1 MKHKLIFLILVFFL
15 FIINF
20 FIALLGVKIQFLT
33 IGIINFIFSLYL
45 LKINPYE
52 RIGWILIFI
61 YPILG
66 NLLLIHSL
74 IFNVDSY
81 RGLLIDI
88 VCSLSSIFAIFTH
101 TLKNK
106 RIFIIIIYSIIYLL
120 LSINFDNLFN
130 YYLDEVQNEGNT
142 NVKFPVINLEDEN
155 ANLIEF
161 PKGKVLVIDLWTSN
175 CLYCIES
182 FPEFEELKKQY
193 KNDKEVDFLSI
204 NIYKTQNE
212 KERSLKYL
220 KKFTFNNYYHDFTLF
235 NKLNFNSVPNYVVI
249 NKKGDITYFG
259 SLNTGK
265 FETFNNIHEII
276 KKSK

>member
-1 MKHKLIFLILVFFL
+1 MRRKLVFIFFIILLFLVNSLSPILGLKFQFIIIGIVNYIFCIYLLRNNSLNKTGWFLIFL
-15 FIINF
+15 
-20 FIALLGVKIQFLT
+20 
-33 IGIINFIFSLYL
+33 
-45 LKINPYE
+45 
-52 RIGWILIFI
+52 
-61 YPILG
+61 YPILIT
-66 NLLLIHSL
+66 LTFLHAL
-74 IFNVDSY
+74 FNNFDSF
-81 RGLLIDI
+81 RGLLTVLISI
-88 VCSLSSIFAIFTH
+88 LSSLFAILTF
-101 TLKNK
+101 LNRKN
-106 RIFIIIIYSIIYLL
+106 FYLL
-120 LSINFDNLFN
+120 ISYSLIYVLLVVNYENVFN
-130 YYLDEVQNEGNT
+130 YYLDEVQNEGIT
-142 NVKFPVINLEDEN
+142 NLKFPVFNLEDEN

-161 PKGKVLVIDLWTSN
+161 PKGKVLVVDLWTSN

-182 FPEFEELKKQY
+182 FPEFEELKNQY